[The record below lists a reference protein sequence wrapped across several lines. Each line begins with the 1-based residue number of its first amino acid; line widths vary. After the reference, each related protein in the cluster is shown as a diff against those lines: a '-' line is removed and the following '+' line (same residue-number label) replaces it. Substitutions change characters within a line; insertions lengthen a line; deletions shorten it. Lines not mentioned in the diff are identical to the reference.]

1 MNVTSTS
8 AEDLRPDRR
17 GQGGMRRFAIFL
29 SVMTLAAFVLNW
41 VWEMTQMKAYE
52 GMAELSWS
60 ETAGRCTKATL
71 GDVAITLGI
80 YAIGATAAGNF
91 RWGLERG
98 RNVLAACAL
107 MGVAVAVLIE
117 RHALAAGIWNYNS
130 AMPLLP
136 WADVGLWPVLQLA
149 LLVPLAVWLGRK
161 ADLIWTERRLA
172 RKSAVA

>member
-8 AEDLRPDRR
+8 TEDLLAGSSGRR
-17 GQGGMRRFAIFL
+17 RVRRFLTFL
-29 SVMTLAAFVLNW
+29 GVMTLAAFVLNW
-41 VWEMTQMKAYE
+41 IWEMTQMEAYE
-52 GMAELSWS
+52 GMAERSWS
-60 ETAGRCTKATL
+60 ETAGRCTTAAL

-80 YAIGATAAGNF
+80 YAIGATAAGNL

-98 RNVLAACAL
+98 GNVLAACAL
-107 MGVAVAVLIE
+107 MGLAVAVLVE

-149 LLVPLAVWLGRK
+149 LLVPLAVWFGRN
-161 ADLIWTERRLA
+161 ADLIWTGELNKKRRNPA
-172 RKSAVA
+172 